1 MKKCS
6 GKIMLVG
13 MIALLASAFISC
25 GNGTPGGNGNS
36 QPGPGPAPV
45 KDGLINP
52 YEGEDKLGQVSENL
66 LDDGD
71 ADECE
76 GEIFFS
82 SWGSEKT
89 KVDGGVTGK
98 AWRIYQNEEEW
109 SELGID
115 ITKLYGQ
122 GKSYLITAKVKND
135 PENTAHKNASFKLA
149 WTLYSGAVKNYCD
162 ENNIK
167 YYDFPDET
175 VTTIESPW
183 GGKFDETGEAFG
195 YSEDD
200 LNVVDVLS
208 DEWQEIVCILPS
220 THIEEKVGNSGVYEF
235 QLSFYAGA
243 KGEEGYSFLIDDICI
258 KDLNSEL
265 KRYGQTWE
273 DPNAEEEEAD
283 DSDSEEDDE

>member
-6 GKIMLVG
+6 RKIMLVG
-13 MIALLASAFISC
+13 MIALLTGALISC
-25 GNGTPGGNGNS
+25 GGSGSPGVNGNS
-36 QPGPGPAPV
+36 QPGPGPVV
-45 KDGLINP
+45 KDGLLNP
-52 YEGEDKLGQVSENL
+52 YEGEDKLGTVSENL

-89 KVDGGVTGK
+89 KVDGGVSGK
-98 AWRIYQNEEEW
+98 AWRIYQNAEEW
-109 SELGID
+109 SELGISM
-115 ITKLYGQ
+115 TKLYGQ

-162 ENNIK
+162 EENIEV
-167 YYDFPDET
+167 YDFPDEV

-183 GGKFDETGEAFG
+183 GGKFAESGEAFG
-195 YSEDD
+195 YSDDD
-200 LNVVDVLS
+200 LNTVDVLS
-208 DEWQEIVCILPS
+208 DEWQDIVCILPS
-220 THIEEKVGNSGVYEF
+220 THIEEKVGNSGVYEL

-243 KGEEGYSFLIDDICI
+243 RGEEGYSFLIDDICI

-265 KRYGQTWE
+265 KRHGQTWV
-273 DPNAEEEEAD
+273 DPNAEEESEDTDEEGD
-283 DSDSEEDDE
+283 DA